1 MTILTIWCLIVA
13 VLAAAVAAGTT
24 LLARRTKLGE
34 HREHKPEH
42 SGSAASALFNA
53 LFLAAFAL
61 ATVLAITAFQQA
73 QGNAAT
79 EGQALSRLYLDVG
92 QLPDGVRLRAEIR
105 DYTNTLIN
113 QEWPVL
119 SRSGESMVADRQA
132 AALSDQIL
140 AIIPPNEA
148 VQSTRNEAL
157 GALDQALGARQQRLL
172 DAHVTLPAGLL
183 ACLVA
188 AAVVMV
194 GHDLVAGLPHGGRSL
209 VSLLA
214 EAAAVATAVFIIFMI
229 RAPYHGALLID
240 PEQLRTALDQFS
252 FYS

>member
-1 MTILTIWCLIVA
+1 MTVLTIWCLIIA

-24 LLARRTKLGE
+24 ALARRTKLGK
-34 HREHKPEH
+34 HRKHKEEH

-61 ATVLAITAFQQA
+61 ATVLAITALQQA
-73 QGNAAT
+73 QSNAAA

-113 QEWPVL
+113 QEWPLL
-119 SRSGESMVADRQA
+119 SRSGESTVADRQA
-132 AALSDQIL
+132 ATLSDQIL
-140 AIIPPNEA
+140 AINPPNEA
-148 VQSTRNEAL
+148 VLGTRYEAVS
-157 GALDQALGARQQRLL
+157 ALDQALSARQQRLE
-172 DAHVTLPAGLL
+172 DARITLPTGLL
-183 ACLVA
+183 ASLVA
-188 AAVVMV
+188 AAVVVV
-194 GHDLVAGLPHGGRSL
+194 GHDLIAGLPHGGRSL

-229 RAPYHGALLID
+229 RAPYHGALLLD
-240 PEQLRTALDQFS
+240 PDRLRTATDHFS